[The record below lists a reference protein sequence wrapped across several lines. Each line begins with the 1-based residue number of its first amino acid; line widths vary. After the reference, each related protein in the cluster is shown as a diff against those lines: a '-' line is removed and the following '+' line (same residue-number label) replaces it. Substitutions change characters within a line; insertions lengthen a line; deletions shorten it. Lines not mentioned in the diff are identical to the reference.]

1 MAKGG
6 RALAGGLG
14 CAGLVVAAAGIWL
27 WRFYD
32 YINATDPQPLLLA
45 RALIAGGCGAA
56 APFDRSNQ
64 PPDNV
69 RFPPKPD
76 PSLNVRRPTRL
87 ATRV

>member
-45 RALIAGGCGAA
+45 RALIAGGCILFVAA
-56 APFDRSNQ
+56 VVLWR
-64 PPDNV
+64 
-69 RFPPKPD
+69 
-76 PSLNVRRPTRL
+76 RRPF
-87 ATRV
+87 